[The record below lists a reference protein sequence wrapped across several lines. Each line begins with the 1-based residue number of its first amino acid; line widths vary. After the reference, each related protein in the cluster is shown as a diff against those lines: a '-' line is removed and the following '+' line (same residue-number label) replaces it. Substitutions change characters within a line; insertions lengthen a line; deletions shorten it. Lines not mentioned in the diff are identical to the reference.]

1 MNHVDRLYLKALR
14 IKPQYDDVIIVTNE
28 TGKWMI
34 KDDEFESLEAA
45 QDALDNYVKGDD
57 VIVIIND
64 APPGDVLD
72 EMLAERIKNEREED
86 QAEYKDPGR
95 DQKDT
100 HKSHEHGC
108 EWNDGQQESEYNHT
122 WL

>member
-1 MNHVDRLYLKALR
+1 MNHVDRLYLKALK

-45 QDALDNYVKGDD
+45 QDALDSYIKGDD

-72 EMLAERIKNEREED
+72 EMLAERINDEREKD
-86 QAEYKDPGR
+86 QAEYQDPGR

-100 HKSHEHGC
+100 YKSHEHGC